1 MSIKLEESV
10 IGTDEEIV
18 GVVLVRSKLLNDPK
32 LASLSILVDWC
43 LIQELT

>member
-1 MSIKLEESV
+1 MSIKLKESV

-18 GVVLVRSKLLNDPK
+18 GVVFVRSKLLNNPK
-32 LASLSILVDWC
+32 LASLSILVDWR